1 MQLGVLGPLQVTSGG
16 KSFVP
21 TAPKSRQLLALLLIN
36 ANEFV
41 SVDACVEELWSG
53 SPPNSFMSTL
63 HTYVLH
69 VRRMLKHLPGG
80 SDLLLTRTQ
89 GYQLVVPPGAFDRA
103 LFDDYVRAAREA
115 LTRNENHR
123 AASMFRSA
131 LALWRGPVL
140 VDVPASTMITAYQV
154 ELTERRLGVLEH
166 RIEADLRLGRHA
178 DLLPEL
184 HKLAQ
189 THPTHE
195 NIHAQLMIALHRSG
209 RRTKAIQVFHR
220 LSRLLGDQL
229 GLQPCNRMQRLHE
242 AIVNSDP
249 ALVAPVS
256 REPVRCLRATATA
269 C

>member
-1 MQLGVLGPLQVTSGG
+1 MQFGVLGTLQVTSGD
-16 KSFVP
+16 KSYVP
-21 TAPKSRQLLALLLIN
+21 TAPKSRQLLALLLIS

-53 SPPNSFMSTL
+53 NPPNSFMSTL

-80 SDLLLTRTQ
+80 SDLLRTRTQ
-89 GYQLVVPPGAFDRA
+89 GYQLVVPPGTFDRA
-103 LFDDYVRAAREA
+103 LFDDHVREA
-115 LTRNENHR
+115 RDAMARNENHL
-123 AASMFRSA
+123 AASAFRSA

-140 VDVPASTMITAYQV
+140 VDVPASTVITAYQV
-154 ELTERRLGVLEH
+154 ELTERRLGVLEQ

-184 HKLAQ
+184 HNLMQ

-195 NIHAQLMIALHRSG
+195 NIHAQLMIALYRSD

-229 GLQPCNRMQRLHE
+229 GLSPCTRMQRLHE

-249 ALVAPVS
+249 ALVVPLS
-256 REPVRCLRATATA
+256 PEPVHSMRATA